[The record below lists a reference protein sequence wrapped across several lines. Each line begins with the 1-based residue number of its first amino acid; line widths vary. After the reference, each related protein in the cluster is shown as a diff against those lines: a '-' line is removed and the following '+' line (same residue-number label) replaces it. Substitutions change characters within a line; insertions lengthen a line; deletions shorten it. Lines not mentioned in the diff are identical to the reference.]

1 MRILLLEDDLD
12 LSSTIKE
19 FLESNDYK
27 VDLARTFDKAIDLS
41 YENHYDLYLF
51 DINLPKDNGLNLAS
65 MLKQSDD
72 NTPVI
77 FITAL
82 VDIDT
87 ISKAFDIGAVDYI
100 KKPFFPEELLLRIE
114 SRFAQPQII
123 SYKNIIIDTKEDIL
137 QVDNQIIDI
146 GHNQYI
152 ILKELLKNIGSAVK
166 KEELMEL
173 LDTPSEVGLRVTLNR
188 IKKRL
193 GIEIKNVRNKGYLI
207 EKI

>member
-19 FLESNDYK
+19 FLESNNYK
-27 VDLARTFDKAIDLS
+27 VDLARTFEKAVDLS

-65 MLKQSDD
+65 LLKQSDD

-87 ISKAFDIGAVDYI
+87 ISKAFDIGAIDYI

-114 SRFAQPQII
+114 SRFTQPKII
-123 SYKNIIIDTKEDIL
+123 SYKNITIDTKEDTL
-137 QVDNQIIDI
+137 KVDNHIVDI
-146 GHNQYI
+146 GHNQYV
-152 ILKELLKNIGSAVK
+152 ILKELLKNIGNAVK

-188 IKKRL
+188 IKKRFD
-193 GIEIKNVRNKGYLI
+193 IEIKNVRNKGYLI